1 MQLTVLETT
10 AASRDIRATTIEEIE
25 NVLGYW
31 DGTRPRM
38 TWDELDSY
46 TGGLS
51 APSKMPCHGWSIS
64 AKICRTGSKLRKV
77 KGSVCSGCYALKGR
91 YVFPNVEAAMERRL
105 ECIRRDPAAWAA
117 AMIKSI
123 NKTGDKFFR
132 WHDSG
137 DLLGVNHFRLLCEIA
152 KFMPHVQFWLPT
164 REKQYITNS
173 APANLVV
180 RVSAPMIGEAF
191 VSWRT
196 KYSNTS
202 SVNAGVGYSCPAP
215 NQGNKCLDCRA
226 CWSGSVVNV
235 DYTAH

>member
-1 MQLTVLETT
+1 MQLTVLETNR
-10 AASRDIRATTIEEIE
+10 ASRDIPVTTVEAIES
-25 NVLGYW
+25 VLAYW

-64 AKICRTGSKLRKV
+64 AKICRTGSKLRKI

-91 YVFPNVEAAMERRL
+91 YVFPNVEAAMARRL

-123 NKTGDKFFR
+123 NKTGDKYFR

-164 REKQYITNS
+164 REKQYLLGSVPN
-173 APANLVV
+173 NLTV
-180 RVSAPMIGEAF
+180 RVSATMIGTGQLMGEF
-191 VSWRT
+191 C
-196 KYSNTS
+196 TS
-202 SVNAGVGYSCPAP
+202 SVSSGLGYLCPAP
-215 NQGNKCLDCRA
+215 EQGNKCLDCRA
-226 CWSGSVVNV
+226 CWSHDTQNV